1 MELKK
6 QRGSGSK
13 NTHVESWLKLCC
25 EGGSDNS
32 YIKSHLILEHGPT
45 EGPNSCKDK
54 VELIEILMAVWRSVF
69 WDEKTLQEVTQ
80 HLDHALLRYR
90 NDLLKSGNKKDESS
104 VTVKYRHDLK
114 RVLLSYRELQ
124 QDPKR
129 LKRVLI
135 QHTSRM
141 QNCHNN
147 DVQFTHFTHK
157 TRMMILF

>member
-1 MELKK
+1 ME
-6 QRGSGSK
+6 SG
-13 NTHVESWLKLCC
+13 LKLCC

-90 NDLLKSGNKKDESS
+90 NDLLKSGNKKDGSS

-129 LKRVLI
+129 WSVYWSNTPAGCRIVTIMMFNLHTLLI
-135 QHTSRM
+135 KQRWWFYFQKS
-141 QNCHNN
+141 NC
-147 DVQFTHFTHK
+147 FWIS
-157 TRMMILF
+157 ML